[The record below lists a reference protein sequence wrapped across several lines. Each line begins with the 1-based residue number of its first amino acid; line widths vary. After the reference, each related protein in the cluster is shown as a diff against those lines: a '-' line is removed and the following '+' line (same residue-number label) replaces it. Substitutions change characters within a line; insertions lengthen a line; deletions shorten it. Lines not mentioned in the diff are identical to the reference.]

1 MGGLENV
8 SVTYIPDVIWIE
20 SPRVQALRAK
30 SRRADLAVRV
40 AEGFR
45 KHRSGRNAA
54 LIAHYAFLSV
64 FPLMLV
70 LTTVLG
76 FVLEGDSKL
85 RKDIID
91 SAMNQVPIIGDQ
103 VAKDPS
109 KLHGNTVVLV
119 LGLLLALW
127 AGMKAFVAVHGA
139 LDDIGEQPL
148 DTRSNLLITRLR
160 ALLGIAYV
168 GGAQIV
174 AAILTSLA
182 SVTGVAIISKVLLII
197 FTAAIDTLVLA
208 LSYRWLRTAWPSW
221 RSVMPGAIVG
231 GVLFAGLQLI
241 GVAIVG
247 RSIAKA
253 SPIYGTFA
261 SVIGLLTWLSL
272 HAVIALGGAEL
283 NAALVSDGPPHPPD
297 CER

>member
-1 MGGLENV
+1 LELV
-8 SVTYIPDVIWIE
+8 PITYIPFVMWTE
-20 SPRVQALRAK
+20 SPRVEALRAR

-54 LIAHYAFLSV
+54 LVAHYAFLSV
-64 FPLMLV
+64 FPLLV
-70 LTTVLG
+70 VFTTVLG

-85 RKDIID
+85 RADIID
-91 SAMNQVPIIGDQ
+91 SALNQLPFVGQQIKD
-103 VAKDPS
+103 DPS
-109 KLHGNTVVLV
+109 KLHGNAVVLV
-119 LGLLLALW
+119 IGLIVTLW

-139 LDDIGEQPL
+139 LDDIGETPL
-148 DTRSNLLITRLR
+148 DKRSNLLITRLR
-160 ALLGIAYV
+160 ALLGIAYI
-168 GGAQIV
+168 GGAQV
-174 AAILTSLA
+174 GSAILASLA
-182 SVTGVAIISKVLLII
+182 SVTGVAIIGKVLLII

-208 LSYRWLRTAWPSW
+208 ASYRWLRTAWPSW

-253 SPIYGTFA
+253 SPVYGTFA

-283 NAALVSDGPPHPPD
+283 NAALVTDRPPRPPD
-297 CER
+297 CE